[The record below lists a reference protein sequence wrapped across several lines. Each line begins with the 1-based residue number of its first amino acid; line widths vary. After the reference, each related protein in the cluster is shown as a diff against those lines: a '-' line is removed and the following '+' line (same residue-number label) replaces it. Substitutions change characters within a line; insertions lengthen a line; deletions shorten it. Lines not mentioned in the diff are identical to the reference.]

1 MKKKLLSLV
10 LAVALC
16 VTSVPMGLLQFDIA
30 NAEENKETK
39 DIQMPEVEE
48 KLSIM
53 LDAGHYGNYN
63 RGANSRYWESKAV
76 WDITE
81 YMAEEL
87 ETYEGVRIGKT
98 RSDQTKDLAIYS
110 RGKKAKGYDLF
121 VSNHTNS
128 SSSGKTDYPLVIVP
142 YEHKFY
148 DDNPKVKGIAKSLG
162 NNMESIMNTNQD
174 HRIWKKTYE
183 ENGRTYNWYGVIRGA
198 SAVGTPGIIIEH
210 SFHSN
215 LRICNWL
222 LEQENLKEI
231 AKEDAGIIARTY
243 GAKKKTDDTA
253 KIDVKIVSDNN
264 SEITVLNTQ
273 QDKKYEIYRGV
284 ESERY
289 TKIGEIT
296 GDGGDV
302 KFIDEDNIE
311 GEVNYYIARPVTE
324 GSVGDYSEPV
334 SIKVNGIKR
343 PSFDAYGYK
352 YGMAKITWQ
361 EVPFASKYLVQRA
374 DSLNGEYKTIYESN
388 KGGEYI
394 DKTFPDGADKY
405 YKVRAEGFIPEDNK
419 AYISRDV
426 VGNGATIKGALK
438 HAVSFNAYGYGIGM
452 AKVTWTPNI
461 AEVDGYEILRSTS
474 KNDSYNVIARFEGSE
489 KNTSS
494 YIDKN
499 VSKGKGYYYKVRAYH
514 KVAELNNKK
523 YYSKDTSCNGAS
535 IIGNIGPTKVNA
547 YGYGVGSAMIK
558 WNKATNASGYRIYR
572 KTGKK
577 GKYKY
582 IKNITSGKTT
592 SYKDKKVYK
601 GKGYY
606 YKVRPYRKTNAGT
619 YYGKYT
625 TANGATIL
633 SRVSRPTI
641 KVAKSGKKNIKV
653 SWSKT
658 KGATGYRIYRAT
670 KARGKY
676 TRIKTVSA
684 STSRYFY
691 DTNKKKGRKYYYKV
705 RAYSTANKTYYS
717 SYSKV
722 KYVKR

>member
-30 NAEENKETK
+30 NAEGNKETK

-63 RGANSRYWESKAV
+63 RGANSQYWESKAV

-148 DDNPKVKGIAKSLG
+148 DDNPKVKGIAKSIG
-162 NNMESIMNTNQD
+162 NNMESIMGTNQN

-231 AKEDAGIIARTY
+231 AKEEAGIIARTY
-243 GAKKKTDDTA
+243 GAKKKTDEISDFEIEEIDNKTTEI
-253 KIDVKIVSDNN
+253 KIYESNKNR
-264 SEITVLNTQ
+264 
-273 QDKKYEIYRGV
+273 KYEIYRGV
-284 ESERY
+284 NGGQYEKIEELSGNGDIVSYIDNEKVGD
-289 TKIGEIT
+289 TK
-296 GDGGDV
+296 
-302 KFIDEDNIE
+302 
-311 GEVNYYIARPVTE
+311 NYYLVRAVSEKT
-324 GSVGDYSEPV
+324 VGEYSEPV
-334 SIKVNGIKR
+334 DGIRR
-343 PSFDAYGYK
+343 PSFTVSDEK
-352 YGMAKITWQ
+352 MGMAKITWKRVRDA
-361 EVPFASKYLVQRA
+361 EKYLVQRS
-374 DSLNGEYKTIYESN
+374 DSLKGEYKTIYESTSE
-388 KGGEYI
+388 GSFL
-394 DKTFPDGADKY
+394 DKDFPNGAGKY
-405 YKVRAEGFIPEDNK
+405 YKVRACKSNEDGSILYSKDISGKYLLIRNSLSK
-419 AYISRDV
+419 AISFD
-426 VGNGATIKGALK
+426 
-438 HAVSFNAYGYGIGM
+438 AYGYGIGM

-461 AEVDGYEILRSTS
+461 AEADGYEILRSTS

-514 KVAELNNKK
+514 KVAELDNRK

-535 IIGNIGPTKVNA
+535 VLGNIGTTKVNA
-547 YGYGVGSAMIK
+547 YGYGVGSAMVK
-558 WNKATNASGYRIYR
+558 WNKATNTSGYQIFR
-572 KTGKK
+572 KTGKN

-641 KVAKSGKKNIKV
+641 KVARSGKKNIKV

-684 STSRYFY
+684 SASRYFY
-691 DTNKKKGRKYYYKV
+691 DKNKKKGRKYYYKV